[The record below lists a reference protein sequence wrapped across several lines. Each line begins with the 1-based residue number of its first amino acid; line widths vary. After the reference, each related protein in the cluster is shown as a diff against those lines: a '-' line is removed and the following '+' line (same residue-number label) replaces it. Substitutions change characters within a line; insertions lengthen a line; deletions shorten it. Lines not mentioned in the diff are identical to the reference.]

1 VKGEACEG
9 QVMSQVE
16 LVGENIRDI
25 TPKKYLD
32 ELLNWH
38 QEVFKGNIKRIDGIS
53 QSMDDTSIS
62 VDIAAIQMIYK
73 EKVTVLYS
81 ARLGDRN

>member
-1 VKGEACEG
+1 MKGEACEG

-38 QEVFKGNIKRIDGIS
+38 QEVFKGNIKRIDRSS
-53 QSMDDTSIS
+53 QSMEGSNIS
-62 VDIAAIQMIYK
+62 VEIAAI
-73 EKVTVLYS
+73 
-81 ARLGDRN
+81 